1 MAAARPLTLAIG
13 PTILRLL
20 ASLAAGAVGV
30 AAAEDDARKYV
41 EFVQDYAAMCVSRN
55 AVEILVKSSHRSRT
69 VRVWLDRY
77 NAGVGTGD
85 RSRTDLKPGGEP
97 EPLGCSRTLEGG
109 TQEWRVVRAEFRD

>member
-1 MAAARPLTLAIG
+1 VAAARPLALAIR

-20 ASLAAGAVGV
+20 ASLAVGPV

-41 EFVQDYAAMCVSRN
+41 EFVQDYAAMCVSRS
-55 AVEILVKSSHRSRT
+55 AVEILIKNSHGSRT

-85 RSRTDLKPGGEP
+85 RSRTDLKPGAEP